1 MPDIL
6 SRVVARVF
14 DFLIV
19 MMLMELVPRAGFYA
33 ALMYLLTADG
43 LFEGASV
50 GKKLM
55 GLKVVSERSDNGMV
69 IRSSIIR
76 NMTFAA
82 ALLLWRIPLIGWI
95 LFIGILAV
103 EFIIMTGN
111 AQRKRIGDELAGTV
125 VVRVIGKM
133 EGK

>member
-1 MPDIL
+1 
-6 SRVVARVF
+6 
-14 DFLIV
+14 
-19 MMLMELVPRAGFYA
+19 
-33 ALMYLLTADG
+33 
-43 LFEGASV
+43 
-50 GKKLM
+50 M
-55 GLKVVSERSDNGMV
+55 GLKVVSERSDNGMA

-76 NMTFAA
+76 NMTLAT
-82 ALLLWRIPLIGWI
+82 ALLLWRIPLLGWF

-111 AQRKRIGDELAGTV
+111 AQRKRIGDELAGTM